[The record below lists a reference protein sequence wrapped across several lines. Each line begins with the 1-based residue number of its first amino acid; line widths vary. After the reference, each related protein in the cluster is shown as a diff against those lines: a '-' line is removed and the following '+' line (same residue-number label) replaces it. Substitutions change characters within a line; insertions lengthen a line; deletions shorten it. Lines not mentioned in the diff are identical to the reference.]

1 MNNNRRYNCIAF
13 DAVGTILQ
21 PIPAAGVAYYEV
33 ACRHGS
39 RLERDEIV
47 RRFSAAFRETEK
59 YDAAAEPS
67 ARHITSEAREK
78 ERWRQIVAA
87 VIDDI
92 PDGVAC
98 FDELFAHFARPE
110 SWRCFEDVAAVLEEL
125 ERSGYRVAVASNF
138 DRRLHAVCDG
148 FAPLRKI
155 DLRIISSEIG
165 WRKPSRA
172 FFEALATR
180 AGCQP
185 SEILMVGDDRDNDFE
200 GARQAGLGAVLINR
214 RPDRAADEIGS
225 LADLVELLP

>member
-1 MNNNRRYNCIAF
+1 MNNNRRYKCIAF

-21 PIPAAGVAYYEV
+21 PIPAAGVVYYE
-33 ACRHGS
+33 AARRHGS
-39 RLERDEIV
+39 RLECDEIV
-47 RRFSAAFRETEK
+47 RRFSAAFRETERG
-59 YDAAAEPS
+59 DAAAE
-67 ARHITSEAREK
+67 AAVRLVTSEAREE

-92 PDGVAC
+92 SDGRAC
-98 FDELFAHFARPE
+98 FDELFSHFARPA
-110 SWRCFEDVAAVLEEL
+110 SWHCFDDVAPTLAEL
-125 ERSGYRVAVASNF
+125 EAAGCRVAIASNF
-138 DRRLHAVCDG
+138 DSRLHAVCDG

-165 WRKPSRA
+165 WKKPSRG

-180 AGCQP
+180 ARCGP
-185 SEILMVGDDRDNDFE
+185 AEILMVGDDRDNDFE

-225 LADLVELLP
+225 LADLIALLT